1 MIDTTNKD
9 WREEIRSEILGGEYS
24 VPGESVNVEEQKD
37 NEDEI
42 TDDEVVMMKNQA
54 LQAAED
60 IAKFA
65 LRHGDE
71 DLANYMSPAAHHLR
85 ELELCRLKQRSITS

>member
-1 MIDTTNKD
+1 M
-9 WREEIRSEILGGEYS
+9 GGEYS
-24 VPGESVNVEEQKD
+24 VPRESDKVEEQKD

-42 TDDEVVMMKNQA
+42 TDDEVVMTKNQA

-65 LRHGDE
+65 LRQGYE
-71 DLANYMSPAAHHLR
+71 DLANYMSPAVHRLR
-85 ELELCRLKQRSITS
+85 ELELCRLKQSINS

>member
-24 VPGESVNVEEQKD
+24 VPGESDKVEEQKD

-71 DLANYMSPAAHHLR
+71 DLANYMSPAVHRLR
-85 ELELCRLKQRSITS
+85 ELELCRLKQSINS